1 MEALETNLPAAFIP
15 NSQWEPYKYTN
26 IQVLGKSI
34 SNCPHYTIQQA
45 LEENTYF
52 SAEAQKAIELITTQK
67 DILPVGSAKFKVHS
81 YPSDIDI
88 FEKIEGCCTI
98 NEVRLEL
105 VSKIQQIVRDV
116 LDSENILFGDFKAGY
131 DERYDVYFGEEYMG
145 EIIDYNQDIA
155 LLEIENLRR
164 QKLLNK
170 EEYEEFKE
178 LLPVSMDLETFEEL
192 EDYLNSFHTLKWTA
206 DEILQGYKDLR
217 GGKRMYL
224 FDALISRSVVKMDLW
239 VPLPYDEITEDCLE
253 DYRAKWDF
261 DQPQRY
267 VEVTNWI
274 LIELKDL
281 EGEIQTLSEELSDY
295 AKSLRLDVW
304 HYLSPPEPNI
314 LKAAKRF
321 WSYLLFQRKTL
332 LSRDATKSSQGR
344 VYSKVLREQSQN
356 NMASEM
362 NLRDVEDM
370 IVDIAPL
377 FGSYIALL
385 NAVKGDLELIAD
397 ILDSDVDVE
406 MNFFLQSLDGF
417 QLRLQCYERNNVE
430 KCEFDFAVQRQLIES
445 IEKLKTNLTSKAILE
460 LVDDIQDIINVK
472 TQNYLDRINID
483 ITQILF
489 PAMT

>member
-1 MEALETNLPAAFIP
+1 
-15 NSQWEPYKYTN
+15 
-26 IQVLGKSI
+26 
-34 SNCPHYTIQQA
+34 
-45 LEENTYF
+45 
-52 SAEAQKAIELITTQK
+52 
-67 DILPVGSAKFKVHS
+67 
-81 YPSDIDI
+81 
-88 FEKIEGCCTI
+88 
-98 NEVRLEL
+98 
-105 VSKIQQIVRDV
+105 
-116 LDSENILFGDFKAGY
+116 
-131 DERYDVYFGEEYMG
+131 
-145 EIIDYNQDIA
+145 
-155 LLEIENLRR
+155 
-164 QKLLNK
+164 
-170 EEYEEFKE
+170 
-178 LLPVSMDLETFEEL
+178 
-192 EDYLNSFHTLKWTA
+192 
-206 DEILQGYKDLR
+206 
-217 GGKRMYL
+217 MYL

-239 VPLPYDEITEDCLE
+239 VPLPYDEVTEDCIE

-261 DQPQRY
+261 DQPRRY

-281 EGEIQTLSEELSDY
+281 EGEIQTLSQELSDY

-406 MNFFLQSLDGF
+406 TDFFLQSLDGF

-430 KCEFDFAVQRQLIES
+430 KCEFDPAVQRQLIES

-460 LVDDIQDIINVK
+460 LVDNIQDIINVK
-472 TQNYLDRINID
+472 TQNYLDCINID